1 MANILEKIDRNYMF
15 KIITILTKMSPD
27 LKDYEFVHDSDLE
40 DFYSV
45 FENNLSYVGITKKQ
59 LHHLGEFEFAAWIR
73 STLLANMEIIA
84 SDNFE
89 KKDFIFLPLNKINV
103 YGKSKVMEWKT
114 EFHKGVVHAVTEEDA
129 RDIVSWYDEGGTFFY
144 DEMEMYDY
152 DTDDKEFNDWDY
164 TDFTIEGPINESKP
178 KTKRILTESAD
189 ITDMSKEGVF
199 KLCKYFVLRYG
210 DSLDYTDSVEYI
222 YETYYKDLERL
233 GIVKKFGDDKVS
245 VMELLVYIF
254 DILSNNEFTKDT
266 KIDDV
271 VFPELYKFDV
281 TYERHGQTYFTDSW
295 DRTMFATSKD
305 MIDDMGEI
313 IVGEYLYEEYFEAAD
328 TEYGDSDY
336 AGDDFR
342 SRRLGQVDR
351 FLDRLNEN
359 EKEYLRSK
367 LI

>member
-45 FENNLSYVGITKKQ
+45 FENKLNYVGITKKQ

-103 YGKSKVMEWKT
+103 YGKSDVKEYQTKY
-114 EFHKGVVHAVTEEDA
+114 HKGMVYAVTEEDA
-129 RDIVSWYDEGGTFFY
+129 RNIVSWYDEGGTFLY
-144 DEMEMYDY
+144 DEMKVYDY
-152 DTDDKEFNDWDY
+152 DIDDSETDDWDY
-164 TDFTIEGPINESKP
+164 TDFTIEGPINESKT
-178 KTKRILTESAD
+178 KTKRVLTESAD

-305 MIDDMGEI
+305 MIDDMGGI

-328 TEYGDSDY
+328 TDYGDSDF
-336 AGDDFR
+336 AGDDLR

>member
-15 KIITILTKMSPD
+15 TIIAILTKMSPD

-45 FENNLSYVGITKKQ
+45 FENDLSYVGVTKEQ
-59 LHHLGEFEFAAWIR
+59 LRGVSEFELAAWIR
-73 STLLANMEIIA
+73 STLLVNMEIIA

-129 RDIVSWYDEGGTFFY
+129 RDIVSWYDEGGTFIW

-189 ITDMSKEGVF
+189 ITDMSKEELL
-199 KLCKYFVLRYG
+199 KLCKYFVVKYG
-210 DSLDYTDSVEYI
+210 DNLDYTDAVETI
-222 YETYYKDLERL
+222 YDKYYHEMDLFV
-233 GIVKKFGDDKVS
+233 GGKFGNDKVS
-245 VMELLVYIF
+245 AMELLVYIF
-254 DILSNNEFTKDT
+254 DIFANNEITKET
-266 KIDDV
+266 KVDDV

-281 TYERHGQTYFTDSW
+281 TYEKHGQTYFTDSW
-295 DRTMFATSKD
+295 YRTMFATSKD
-305 MIDDMGEI
+305 MIDDMGGI
-313 IVGEYLYEEYFEAAD
+313 IVSEYLYEEYFEAAD
-328 TEYGDSDY
+328 TDYGDSDF
-336 AGDDFR
+336 AGDDLR
-342 SRRLGQVDR
+342 IRRLGQVNR
-351 FLDRLNEN
+351 FLDTLNED
-359 EKEYLRSK
+359 EKNYLRSK